1 MKVRS
6 YQKLW
11 LLMLVISLI
20 PSLILGACTTKT
32 TTTSGTAQTVKNPDT
47 FIEETIGDPQ
57 TLDPAAAYDTTSS
70 SYIELVYDTLIKYHK
85 TSVTQFDPG
94 LADSW
99 TVSAD
104 GKTYRFHIRQGVK
117 FSNGDVLTPDDVK
130 YSFERGMVQDY
141 SGGPQWLIFFPLFGV
156 DSSRDSN
163 GNLMPLSKLTSA
175 ITVDGDYVQFNLVAP
190 YPPFLQTLTQSWGS
204 IVDKAWCIQQGG

>member
-1 MKVRS
+1 MVTHVGYFSNSEPNSGCMYNKNLN
-6 YQKLW
+6 YQRN
-11 LLMLVISLI
+11 
-20 PSLILGACTTKT
+20 
-32 TTTSGTAQTVKNPDT
+32 GTTVKNPDT

-70 SYIELVYDTLIKYHK
+70 SYIELVYNTLVNYHQ
-85 TSVTQFDPG
+85 TSTTQFDPG
-94 LADSW
+94 LADKW

-141 SGGPQWLIFFPLFGV
+141 SGGPQWLVFFPLFGV
-156 DSSRDSN
+156 NSSRDSN
-163 GNLMPLSKLTSA
+163 GNLMPLSQLKVRSQLM
-175 ITVDGDYVQFNLVAP
+175 VNMYN
-190 YPPFLQTLTQSWGS
+190 S
-204 IVDKAWCIQQGG
+204 I